1 MRLTIKGLME
11 ISEKE
16 SRTRQEATTAY
27 RRILHFAGSYR
38 GDMAAVVADRFLRTF
53 GVEEFETKKGRYL
66 YANTGESYAPTVM
79 VPIGGWRT
87 LPFISTYGDVV
98 AKEG

>member
-38 GDMAAVVADRFLRTF
+38 GDM
-53 GVEEFETKKGRYL
+53 
-66 YANTGESYAPTVM
+66 P
-79 VPIGGWRT
+79 
-87 LPFISTYGDVV
+87 DVRQEV
-98 AKEG
+98 RR